1 MPVTL
6 TTLKQGLILFWALW
20 LTVVFL
26 SNVVDALK
34 ALGVLPRIWKFMI
47 SNNYDAIRR
56 MTAKRRVPEWMNALM
71 FGGVIVWQALVAYLF
86 WRALFV
92 PTESALYAA
101 FGASMALWAVF
112 ILVDEI
118 FAAYEI
124 ERVHLNLLLAKLI
137 TLMFIVLIP
146 D

>member
-6 TTLKQGLILFWALW
+6 TTLKQGTILFWALW
-20 LTVVFL
+20 LTIVFL

-34 ALGVLPRIWKFMI
+34 ALGVLPRLWTVMI

-71 FGGVIVWQALVAYLF
+71 FGGVIVYQAMMAYLF
-86 WRALFV
+86 WRALLV
-92 PTESALYAA
+92 GGEVALYAA
-101 FGASMALWAVF
+101 FGASLMLWAVF
-112 ILVDEI
+112 ILVDEL
-118 FAAYEI
+118 FVEYEI
-124 ERVHLNLLLAKLI
+124 ERIHMSLFVAKLI
-137 TLMFIVLIP
+137 TLMFIVLMP